1 MLGNRLGRRRTAL
14 ARHGRLLALS
24 LVAATS
30 HADATGRAGDGHPE
44 PALTLNIEGQAV
56 ALEPWESDYLF
67 QAMARLQESC
77 ELGNTSDAISVP
89 DMPFLL
95 AVQFDDQTTTELHH
109 KPGEADSAPE
119 LRLTRWAHGKTSY
132 LEDCAPQYSSPVVAI
147 IQSKRTGLAPET
159 DDTLA
164 MTELAVGREVG
175 ENALAL
181 AIEEGYPFER
191 LSAYEQNHLGWTRDD
206 NSVESG
212 YMDAQMSF
220 KFRAWEGGDSDR
232 FAAFFAFSTRFS
244 QYIETIESSPVV
256 GKRYNPLLFLRTHVD
271 NRQGYLD
278 AGLAHESNGQSIT
291 TEEAY
296 IAERQKYAHS
306 DGEPDFARNS
316 ISRGWDYVF
325 TDWTHCWLRC
335 SDSYAIDGLGRFTT
349 KLEFQYYLDDGPF
362 QGNPEEY
369 NDWEG
374 GSERHRKEYDG
385 IGLTSDYRI
394 NSGCLGID
402 GFGCSISWEYRTG
415 YDGAFE
421 NSTNRLQLAVDKFWI
436 LPPIGFWLQ
445 TGHNSSLVD
454 YYRSV
459 DSVGIAML
467 FSNPY

>member
-1 MLGNRLGRRRTAL
+1 M
-14 ARHGRLLALS
+14 
-24 LVAATS
+24 
-30 HADATGRAGDGHPE
+30 
-44 PALTLNIEGQAV
+44 
-56 ALEPWESDYLF
+56 LEPWERDYLY
-67 QAMARLQESC
+67 AALARLQKSC
-77 ELGNTSDAISVP
+77 ARRDASGEE
-89 DMPFLL
+89 
-95 AVQFDDQTTTELHH
+95 AVTASPYRLTTRLDDGVKLEFHAAQFS
-109 KPGEADSAPE
+109 GEAASLTAIAGTDSGNRQQLQDCEPGYAAPII
-119 LRLTRWAHGKTSY
+119 A
-132 LEDCAPQYSSPVVAI
+132 V
-147 IQSKRTGLAPET
+147 IQSKQVESAR
-159 DDTLA
+159 
-164 MTELAVGREVG
+164 
-175 ENALAL
+175 ALAL
-181 AIEEGYPFER
+181 AANTPAANEEPEITEQPITVDVASAYPRER
-191 LSAYEQNHLGWTRDD
+191 LNAYEQNHLGWTRDD

-220 KFRAWEGGDSDR
+220 KFRAWEGGTDDR

-256 GKRYNPLLFLRTHVD
+256 GKRYNPLIFLRTNGD
-271 NRQGYLD
+271 KRQGYLD
-278 AGLAHESNGQSIT
+278 IGLAHESNGQSIT
-291 TEEAY
+291 TEESY
-296 IAERQKYAHS
+296 VAERRKYADS

-335 SDSYAIDGLGRFTT
+335 SDNYAIDGLGRFTT

-374 GSERHRKEYDG
+374 GSEQHRKEYDG
-385 IGLTSDYRI
+385 IGLTSDFRI

-415 YDGAFE
+415 YDGVFD

-436 LPPIGFWLQ
+436 LPPIGFWVQ
-445 TGHNSSLVD
+445 TGYNSSLVD